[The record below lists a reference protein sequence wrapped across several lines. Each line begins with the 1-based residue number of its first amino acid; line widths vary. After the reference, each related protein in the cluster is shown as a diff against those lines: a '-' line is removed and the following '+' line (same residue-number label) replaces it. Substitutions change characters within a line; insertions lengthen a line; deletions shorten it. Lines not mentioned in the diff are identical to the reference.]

1 MRRRVEA
8 HERFEGVYWVEYE
21 GKRYLATENLTP
33 GYDVYGE
40 PLIREGGREYRLWS
54 HYRSKLA
61 AAIMK
66 NIQTTFLK
74 RGSRVLYLGSATG
87 TTVSHVSDIIGPEGI
102 VYGVDFSPKVMQQFI
117 RNVCERRPNVIPI
130 LADATNPTKY
140 SSIVG
145 RVEILYCDVAQP
157 EQAKLAAENARL
169 SLSRGGGALIA
180 VKARSIDSVEDPK
193 QVIEREVK
201 LLQTLG
207 LRVLEM
213 VNLEPYERDHV
224 MVAAVYP

>member
-1 MRRRVEA
+1 MNRVEA
-8 HERFEGVYWVEYE
+8 HERFEGVYWLEYE

-40 PLIREGGREYRLWS
+40 PIIRDGKREYRLWS
-54 HYRSKLA
+54 HHRSKLA

-66 NIQTTFLK
+66 GISTIFLR
-74 RGSRVLYLGSATG
+74 RGARVLYLGSATG
-87 TTVSHVSDIIGPEGI
+87 TTVSHVSDIIGPKGI

-117 RNVCERRPNVIPI
+117 RNVCERRSNVIPI
-130 LADATNPTKY
+130 LADANIPIMY
-140 SSIVG
+140 SSMVG

-157 EQAKLAAENARL
+157 EQAKLVAENARL
-169 SLSRGGGALIA
+169 MLSNGGGVLVA
-180 VKARSIDSVEDPK
+180 VKARSIDSVDDPR

-201 LLQTLG
+201 RLELFG
-207 LRVLEM
+207 FKVLES
-213 VNLEPYERDHV
+213 VSLDPYERDHV

>member
-1 MRRRVEA
+1 MSRVKV
-8 HERFEGVYWVEYE
+8 HEKFEGVYWLEYE

-40 PLIREGGREYRLWS
+40 PIIREAGREYRLWS

-66 NIQTTFLK
+66 DISTIFLR

-87 TTVSHVSDIIGPEGI
+87 TTVSHVSDIIGSQGI
-102 VYGVDFSPKVMQQFI
+102 IYSVDFSPKVMQQFI
-117 RNVCERRPNVIPI
+117 RNVCERRSNVIPI
-130 LADATNPTKY
+130 LADANTPIKY

-145 RVEILYCDVAQP
+145 VVELLYCDVAQP
-157 EQAKLAAENARL
+157 EQAKLVAENARL
-169 SLSRGGGALIA
+169 MLSNGGGVLVA
-180 VKARSIDSVEDPK
+180 VKARSIDSVEDP
-193 QVIEREVK
+193 QRVIEREVQR
-201 LLQTLG
+201 LQNFG
-207 LRVLEM
+207 FKILES
-213 VNLEPYERDHV
+213 VSLDPYEKDHV